1 MMAGHDHYPMNPAAT
16 ALYSTRW
23 HSPVGEL
30 LLLCHEQALCGCWF
44 GDQAGIP
51 DWTAAA
57 LDKPD
62 HPLLTRACA
71 QLQAYFERQ
80 RQDFELPLDYSHGT
94 EFQQSVW
101 QALTLIR
108 YGHTTPYGQLAQALG
123 RPRAVRALGAA
134 VGRNPLAIFLPCHRV
149 IGADGSLTGY
159 TGGLARKTFL
169 LQLEQAQGLLL
180 S

>member
-1 MMAGHDHYPMNPAAT
+1 MVWKKGQLCAIARSNPLSSKSASACP
-16 ALYSTRW
+16 APYQPGS
-23 HSPVGEL
+23 
-30 LLLCHEQALCGCWF
+30 
-44 GDQAGIP
+44 I
-51 DWTAAA
+51 
-57 LDKPD
+57 
-62 HPLLTRACA
+62 TRACA

-180 S
+180 P